1 MLVETTAC
9 QSWRVFLR
17 HSIVFSCQTSWQW
30 SYGDPRTGA
39 VGGGS
44 RNRDSGRID
53 DTGMYRSTVHVCL
66 RHRDRHT
73 SVTSMNTSKRREENL
88 SVRSGKFEAEMTN
101 NRRLRSTYC
110 RPTIE
115 TNYWQTDRHEASR
128 GLSATAGLLVAL
140 VRALTTSSSHKKIS
154 RWYLKQFQ
162 LSCRHKHTHTTH
174 TLKRTQRKTNH
185 LATL

>member
-1 MLVETTAC
+1 
-9 QSWRVFLR
+9 
-17 HSIVFSCQTSWQW
+17 
-30 SYGDPRTGA
+30 
-39 VGGGS
+39 
-44 RNRDSGRID
+44 
-53 DTGMYRSTVHVCL
+53 MYRSTVHVCL

-140 VRALTTSSSHKKIS
+140 VRALTTSSSHKKFHDDTS
-154 RWYLKQFQ
+154 NSSSYRVDTN
-162 LSCRHKHTHTTH
+162 THTQH
-174 TLKRTQRKTNH
+174 TPSNERNGKQTTSLHYNAAPLTEVVHRM
-185 LATL
+185 